1 MALEDVYQRNLHHR
15 THRAGWLRAAVLGA
29 NDGLVSTASLMIG
42 VAAARAGDQS
52 FLVTAGA
59 AGIAAGAMSM
69 AVGEYVS
76 VRSQNDIEESDRLLE
91 IEHLA
96 IDPEGEFEELVEI
109 YMKRGLSRELAVQV
123 VDAMHKRDPLEAHLR
138 DELRTISTYKGAS
151 SSGSS
156 RFGMSFTAGGPH
168 SIRWSICPNTG
179 CGSHQHRGLHNPWPP
194 CNGNDQCEDCRLK
207 ASYPNLA
214 RDWRRNSRNG
224 HHGGYWPSP
233 ACEWHL
239 KHPLATLLHSAL
251 NYQQ

>member
-1 MALEDVYQRNLHHR
+1 MALEDVYRRNLHHR

-42 VAAARAGDQS
+42 VAAAKAGEQS
-52 FLVTAGA
+52 FLITAGA

-109 YMKRGLSRELAVQV
+109 YMKRGLTRELAIQV

-138 DELRTISTYKGAS
+138 DELGQHPHSKARPVQAAIAS
-151 SSGSS
+151 AIA
-156 RFGMSFTAGGPH
+156 FTAGGLIPFAGAFAPTPGAAAT
-168 SIRWSICPNTG
+168 SIVAFAIL
-179 CGSHQHRGLHNPWPP
+179 GL
-194 CNGNDQCEDCRLK
+194 
-207 ASYPNLA
+207 
-214 RDWRRNSRNG
+214 
-224 HHGGYWPSP
+224 
-233 ACEWHL
+233 
-239 KHPLATLLHSAL
+239 LATGMISAKIAGSKLLIPTLRVIGGGVLGMAITAGIGRAL
-251 NYQQ
+251 HVSGI

>member
-42 VAAARAGDQS
+42 VAAAKAGEQS
-52 FLVTAGA
+52 FLITAGA

-96 IDPEGEFEELVEI
+96 IDPDGEFEELVEI

-138 DELRTISTYKGAS
+138 DELGQHPHSKARPVQAAVAS
-151 SSGSS
+151 AIA
-156 RFGMSFTAGGPH
+156 FTAGGLIPFLGAFAPTPGAAAT
-168 SIRWSICPNTG
+168 SIVAFAIL
-179 CGSHQHRGLHNPWPP
+179 GL
-194 CNGNDQCEDCRLK
+194 
-207 ASYPNLA
+207 
-214 RDWRRNSRNG
+214 
-224 HHGGYWPSP
+224 
-233 ACEWHL
+233 
-239 KHPLATLLHSAL
+239 LATGIISAKIAGSKLLIPTLRVIGGGVLGMAITAGIGQAL
-251 NYQQ
+251 HISGI

>member
-42 VAAARAGDQS
+42 VAAARAGEQS

-96 IDPEGEFEELVEI
+96 VDPEGEFEELVHI
-109 YMKRGLSRELAVQV
+109 YIQRGLSRELAVQV

-138 DELRTISTYKGAS
+138 DELGQHPHTKARPVQAAVAS
-151 SSGSS
+151 AL
-156 RFGMSFTAGGPH
+156 SFTAGGLIPFAGAFAPTPGAAAT
-168 SIRWSICPNTG
+168 SIVIFTIL
-179 CGSHQHRGLHNPWPP
+179 GL
-194 CNGNDQCEDCRLK
+194 
-207 ASYPNLA
+207 
-214 RDWRRNSRNG
+214 
-224 HHGGYWPSP
+224 
-233 ACEWHL
+233 
-239 KHPLATLLHSAL
+239 LATGVISARMAGSKILVPTLRVIGGGILGMTITAGIGQALHVSGI
-251 NYQQ
+251 

>member
-42 VAAARAGDQS
+42 VAAARSEQS

-96 IDPEGEFEELVEI
+96 IDPDGELEELIEI
-109 YMKRGLSRELAVQV
+109 YIHRGLSRELATEV
-123 VDAMHKRDPLEAHLR
+123 ATTMHARDPLEAHLR
-138 DELRTISTYKGAS
+138 DELGQHPHTKARPVQAAIAS
-151 SSGSS
+151 ACA
-156 RFGMSFTAGGPH
+156 FTAGGLIPFVGAFAP
-168 SIRWSICPNTG
+168 SAGKAAWSIVAFTVVGLIVTG
-179 CGSHQHRGLHNPWPP
+179 IISAKTAGSKLLIPTLRVIAGGCLGMAITAGIGQILHVS
-194 CNGNDQCEDCRLK
+194 GI
-207 ASYPNLA
+207 
-214 RDWRRNSRNG
+214 
-224 HHGGYWPSP
+224 
-233 ACEWHL
+233 
-239 KHPLATLLHSAL
+239 
-251 NYQQ
+251 